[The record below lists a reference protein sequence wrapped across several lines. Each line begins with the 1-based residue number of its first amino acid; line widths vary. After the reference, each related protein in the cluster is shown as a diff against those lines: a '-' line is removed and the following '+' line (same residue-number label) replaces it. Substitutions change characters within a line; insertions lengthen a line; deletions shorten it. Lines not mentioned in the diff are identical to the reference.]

1 MATIPAASTGLPRAL
16 FSASLRAVRRHYI
29 PLALLAIL
37 ALAGIGAWF
46 LAHQPI
52 SVAVAVPTK
61 GPAVEAIYA
70 TGTVEPVTWVKVG
83 PTIPGRIESLACV
96 EGTSVKQGQLLIGLE
111 HATLEARVK
120 EQVALLRFRQ
130 QEVDRFGALLKR
142 DVASRQA
149 YERALS
155 ELDQSTAALA
165 AAQQLFEDT
174 MIRAPMDGV
183 VLRKE
188 GEIGAVVKAGDAIC
202 WIGQATPLRVTAD
215 IDEEDAPR
223 LKLGQQTLISADAF
237 PDRVIEGQ
245 VNEVTPMG
253 DPINKSYRARISLP
267 DDSPLLFG
275 MTTEVNVIV
284 RHAEEAVLVPPDA
297 LKAGAIWAVVDGLA
311 HRIPV
316 KTGVYGDNS
325 VEIREGLKG
334 DEILILNPPADLAEG
349 DAVRLRNR

>member
-1 MATIPAASTGLPRAL
+1 
-16 FSASLRAVRRHYI
+16 VRRHYI
-29 PLALLAIL
+29 PLAFLVIL

-52 SVAVAVPTK
+52 AVAVAVPTK

-83 PTIPGRIESLACV
+83 PTIPGRIKSLACV
-96 EGTSVKQGQLLIGLE
+96 EGAGVKQGQLLIGLE
-111 HATLEARVK
+111 NATTEARVT
-120 EQVALLRFRQ
+120 ELTALLRFRQ
-130 QEVDRFGALLKR
+130 QEVDRYGALVKR

-155 ELDQSTAALA
+155 ELDQGKAALA
-165 AAQQLFEDT
+165 AAQQAYEDSL
-174 MIRAPMDGV
+174 IRSPMDGV

-202 WIGQATPLRVTAD
+202 WIGQVTPLRVTAD

-223 LKLGQQTLISADAF
+223 LKLGQQTLITADAF
-237 PDRVIEGQ
+237 PDRVFEGQ
-245 VNEVTPMG
+245 VNEITPMG

-284 RHAEEAVLVPPDA
+284 RHVDDAILVPPEA
-297 LKAGAIWAVVDGLA
+297 LKAAAVWAVADGIA
-311 HRIPV
+311 HRLPV
-316 KTGVYGDNS
+316 KTGVYGDDS
-325 VEIREGLKG
+325 VEILEGLKG

>member
-1 MATIPAASTGLPRAL
+1 
-16 FSASLRAVRRHYI
+16 VRRHYI
-29 PLALLAIL
+29 PLALLLIF
-37 ALAGIGAWF
+37 ALAGAGAWF
-46 LAHQPI
+46 LLHQPLKA
-52 SVAVAVPTK
+52 AVAVPIR

-83 PTIPGRIESLACV
+83 PTIPGRIETLACV
-96 EGTSVKQGQLLIGLE
+96 EGATVKQGELLVGLE
-111 HATLEARVK
+111 HATVEARVK
-120 EQVALLRFRQ
+120 EQEALLRFRQ
-130 QEVDRFGALLKR
+130 QEVDRYGALVKR

-155 ELDQSTAALA
+155 ELDQSRATLA
-165 AAQQLFEDT
+165 AAQQVFEDT

-223 LKLGQQTLISADAF
+223 LKLGQRALITADAF

-245 VNEVTPMG
+245 VNEITPMG
-253 DPINKSYRARISLP
+253 DPVNKSYRARISLP

-284 RHAEEAVLVPPDA
+284 RQADNAILVPPDA
-297 LKAGAIWAVVDGLA
+297 LKAGAVWAVVDGLA
-311 HRIPV
+311 HRVPV
-316 KTGVYGDNS
+316 VTGVYGDNS
-325 VEIREGLKG
+325 VEIRDGLTG
-334 DEILILNPPADLAEG
+334 DELLILNPPADLAEG
-349 DAVRLRNR
+349 DAVRPRNR